1 MQFAVKYKD
10 KGGIDYIDAILS
22 GFTGRSMPPLVTSDF
37 VGLDVHKAIVDN
49 VYQNTNG
56 YMHETFKLP
65 YFVETL
71 IKQNKLG
78 RKTNCGLYRTFLDEE
93 GVKSPQ
99 VYDIGEEKY
108 RNINKYNFTFAKV
121 IKNFLREGNYSEA
134 FVCMLEDNSEEA
146 KICSEFL
153 IKYVLY
159 SLTITKEIGED
170 IYSAD
175 HVMATGFNWIPPLAV
190 IDAFGGCEQFRQ
202 IIDKKILPSDLATID
217 IDELLRN
224 VPHSIYDYRPF
235 FMAF

>member
-1 MQFAVKYKD
+1 MKIKLIV
-10 KGGIDYIDAILS
+10 ILIVLV
-22 GFTGRSMPPLVTSDF
+22 FTGC
-37 VGLDVHKAIVDN
+37 
-49 VYQNTNG
+49 YQTTLYYWGNYSNSL
-56 YMHETFKLP
+56 YNYKKLETEENLNKHIKSI
-65 YFVETL
+65 EKI
-71 IKQNKLG
+71 IKQSDYLK
-78 RKTNCGLYRTFLDEE
+78 K
-93 GVKSPQ
+93 
-99 VYDIGEEKY
+99 
-108 RNINKYNFTFAKV
+108 KV
-121 IKNFLREGNYSEA
+121 PPGIYCEYGYYSMQEGNYSEA

-202 IIDKKILPSDLATID
+202 IIDKKILPSDLTTID